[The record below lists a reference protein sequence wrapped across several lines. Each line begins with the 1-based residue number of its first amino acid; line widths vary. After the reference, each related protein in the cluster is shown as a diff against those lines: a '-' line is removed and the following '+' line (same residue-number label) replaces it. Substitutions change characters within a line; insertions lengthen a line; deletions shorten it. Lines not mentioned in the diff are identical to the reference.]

1 MASSHQRTALGAEVK
16 IKRAK
21 GHFSEL
27 DGLIDAFKKS
37 IKPPVKKENPKLRQ
51 REYTFTETRDIGDDI
66 PLRIGEVLQNLRSA
80 LDYIVCA
87 LILSNGGE
95 LTRYS
100 GFPIALDADE
110 YKRTRVRH
118 IQGMRQEAMDAID
131 ATKPYKCNGTRTLW
145 VLRRLNDRDKHR
157 LLVAAAIG
165 YNVTRIQLRPRSF
178 IVGMGRMQT
187 LGSSLWNVDV
197 TPTDRMFPLKNGHVF
212 FTQPIDVTEEPKF
225 AFDVAFN
232 EPGVIEGEPVLPAVN
247 ELMQLVPSIV
257 KSLSA
262 FLV

>member
-1 MASSHQRTALGAEVK
+1 MSSSHQRTALGAEVK

-21 GHFSEL
+21 GHLSDL

-37 IKPPVKKENPKLRQ
+37 IKAPVIKENPKLRQ
-51 REYTFTETRDIGDDI
+51 REYTFTETRGIGDDI
-66 PLRIGEVLQNLRSA
+66 PLRIGEILQNLRSA
-80 LDYIVCA
+80 LDYIACA
-87 LILSNGGE
+87 LILNNGGR
-95 LTRYS
+95 LTNYS
-100 GFPIALDADE
+100 GFPIAPDADE
-110 YKRTRVRH
+110 YERTRVRH
-118 IQGMRQEAMDAID
+118 IQGMRQEAMNAID

-165 YNVTRIQLRPRSF
+165 FNVTRIQHRPQSH
-178 IVGMGRMQT
+178 IVGMGMVQT

-197 TPTDRMFPLKNGHVF
+197 TPTDRMFPLKNGQVF
-212 FTQPIDVTEEPKF
+212 FTQPIDITEKPKF

-232 EPGVIEGEPVLPAVN
+232 EPGVIEGEPVLPTVN
-247 ELMQLVPSIV
+247 ELMQLVDGIV
-257 KSLSA
+257 KSLST